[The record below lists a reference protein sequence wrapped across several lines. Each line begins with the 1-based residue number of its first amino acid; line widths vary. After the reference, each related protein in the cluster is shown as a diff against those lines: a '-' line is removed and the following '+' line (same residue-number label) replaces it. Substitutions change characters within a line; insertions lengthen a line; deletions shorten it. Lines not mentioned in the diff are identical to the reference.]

1 MFSSHLLS
9 PQRDKLSPCEVEGS
23 LDKPVDLDN
32 QHVSQPYYYYYY
44 YYHGFTVRYS
54 VLVTRTENA
63 VIKMRYIPTEGRTV
77 RATECQTMYMY
88 SYN

>member
-1 MFSSHLLS
+1 MQVTFF
-9 PQRDKLSPCEVEGS
+9 
-23 LDKPVDLDN
+23 
-32 QHVSQPYYYYYY
+32 YYYY

-54 VLVTRTENA
+54 VLVTGTGNA
-63 VIKMRYIPTEGRTV
+63 DINKNEVLTEGRTV